1 MISKIYV
8 HITYAYMCAHAHVC
22 VYEYMYVCVK
32 TKECGSK
39 WKSYVSSY
47 LAVTMGESF
56 LPTLDRLHSQYIHGF
71 RPRQANHSLTQ
82 PQLRA
87 TLYCSGD
94 SALTTLLGSLEDN
107 FLLSDSVFTT
117 FPFLDLPAFPTSWV
131 HKMARAFSLGLLWQW
146 DNPPTISDKTS
157 LTWGLQW
164 GKME

>member
-1 MISKIYV
+1 MWIQVKIL
-8 HITYAYMCAHAHVC
+8 C
-22 VYEYMYVCVK
+22 VILP
-32 TKECGSK
+32 GSYHGRK
-39 WKSYVSSY
+39 
-47 LAVTMGESF
+47 
-56 LPTLDRLHSQYIHGF
+56 LPTHT
-71 RPRQANHSLTQ
+71 RPTAQPVYSWVQAPPGQ
-82 PQLRA
+82 PQSYTA
-87 TLYCSGD
+87 PVKGSNDTLYCSGD